1 MTVNEARYSEGEDDG
16 SLFVPD
22 VMLDPGVEP
31 EGEEHSGQLGW
42 QAVQQGARCIG
53 RHNGAAGAFTHN
65 KNFPVQ
71 RRRF

>member
-31 EGEEHSGQLGW
+31 EGEEHSGQLG
-42 QAVQQGARCIG
+42 
-53 RHNGAAGAFTHN
+53 
-65 KNFPVQ
+65 
-71 RRRF
+71 